1 MQSIL
6 TRTENVHNV
15 FRKIESGE
23 VWNRK
28 ASKSD
33 LSKYN
38 LGIIAKERLE
48 EDKKSWNK
56 VVNDFTRGKIKKD
69 VPYKIMHTPL
79 VLQMIG
85 AKDAPFMVDG
95 AKIYHLMEHDESIS
109 PSILKELPNKIADP
123 VMVINSY
130 AGRKVVLLDL
140 KGKNKASV
148 IAIVELNKKRNRYD
162 VSLLNNMYGKNN
174 AIKKQAGTWIQK
186 EGTNFEWF
194 YKNIKDGNVIYI
206 NNKKSTQWIQSEGSY
221 SPNQGNALDAL
232 SKLSIPNETDLGNL
246 RKANPTKY
254 SIRKTQEKTP
264 LNPKEREQEQRK
276 EDILRAVNDI
286 VPCIYEIR
294 CEEKCRNRNI
304 L

>member
-1 MQSIL
+1 MLQPL
-6 TRTENVHNV
+6 
-15 FRKIESGE
+15 
-23 VWNRK
+23 
-28 ASKSD
+28 
-33 LSKYN
+33 
-38 LGIIAKERLE
+38 
-48 EDKKSWNK
+48 
-56 VVNDFTRGKIKKD
+56 TRGKIKKD

-174 AIKKQAGTWIQK
+174 AIKNKPEHG
-186 EGTNFEWF
+186 
-194 YKNIKDGNVIYI
+194 YK
-206 NNKKSTQWIQSEGSY
+206 
-221 SPNQGNALDAL
+221 
-232 SKLSIPNETDLGNL
+232 
-246 RKANPTKY
+246 
-254 SIRKTQEKTP
+254 
-264 LNPKEREQEQRK
+264 RK
-276 EDILRAVNDI
+276 ELILNGFI
-286 VPCIYEIR
+286 
-294 CEEKCRNRNI
+294 KT
-304 L
+304 